1 MSAPLPTDGRW
12 PDREVA
18 RPLPMAIA
26 ASGVRPTVRI
36 DTNRSFDEFW
46 PGRPV
51 TLVAESIGGK
61 HTSVLLTGWV
71 CASTPALLVT
81 RWSPARSRLILT
93 DASSAGDVRVPELT
107 ACTDRPSVVVWV
119 CPADRWRA
127 AAASGM
133 TSVPGC
139 LPWPP
144 TQLLT

>member
-1 MSAPLPTDGRW
+1 VSVPL
-12 PDREVA
+12 
-18 RPLPMAIA
+18 LPMAVA
-26 ASGVRPTVRI
+26 AGRARPAMRI

-51 TLVAESIGGK
+51 TLLAEPNDDEHAG
-61 HTSVLLTGWV
+61 TVLLTGWV

-93 DASSAGDVRVPELT
+93 DVSSAGNVQVPELT

-127 AAASGM
+127 AAASGL